1 MGLISR
7 VSSRTYRKCVHKIM
21 AKKSKNVIKKET
33 KSNVRHTRSASRS
46 TLAPVF
52 DELKEVKKSKKA
64 KTSKSTNLIIDQNEK
79 ENQNS
84 EINSNTIVYLQS
96 NIIPENQ
103 EIPEVDLV
111 KAEIL
116 KTIKTEK
123 LQINDS
129 KISTCIEIPEETV
142 TVSVNNEP
150 TKDKTAKDT
159 IIAANDVQQKRK
171 SKKNKKSKKVNES
184 KEIKQELIQQTI
196 S

>member
-64 KTSKSTNLIIDQNEK
+64 KTSKSTILIIDQNEK

-84 EINSNTIVYLQS
+84 EINSNTIQS

-142 TVSVNNEP
+142 SVSVNNEP
-150 TKDKTAKDT
+150 TKDKTSKDT
-159 IIAANDVQQKRK
+159 IIAANDVQQK
-171 SKKNKKSKKVNES
+171 S
-184 KEIKQELIQQTI
+184 
-196 S
+196 